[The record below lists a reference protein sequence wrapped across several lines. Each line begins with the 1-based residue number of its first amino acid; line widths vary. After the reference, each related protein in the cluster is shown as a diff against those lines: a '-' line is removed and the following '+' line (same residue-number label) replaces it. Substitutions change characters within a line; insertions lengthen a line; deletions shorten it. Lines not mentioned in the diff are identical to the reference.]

1 MAMFFVGFMICLWI
15 YFYVVINTNETTS
28 TRPRYYI
35 PNRHYVYTHSIN
47 GRVFYVGKGFKDRAW
62 STLSRNY
69 YWWRWV
75 NYYHPDHRYSNGIPI
90 QEGIPIPRNNDKV
103 VVNIIKDNMHY
114 SDAYEYEKQ
123 IIEQYG
129 VDNLTNILKGHNSN
143 LQEYSKQPIPSRNLK
158 S

>member
-1 MAMFFVGFMICLWI
+1 MEALFFGFIFFGLPIWLCYL
-15 YFYVVINTNETTS
+15 YAFGGTKTNTQIDGYS
-28 TRPRYYI
+28 SSLQYPH
-35 PNRHYVYTHSIN
+35 RHYVYTHSIN

-75 NYYHPDHRYSNGIPI
+75 NYYHPNYLREGVRIPHD
-90 QEGIPIPRNNDKV
+90 NDKV

-114 SDAYEYEKQ
+114 SNAYEYEKQ

-129 VDNLTNILKGHNSN
+129 VDNLTNILKGHDSN
-143 LQEYSKQPIPSRNLK
+143 KTEYSKQPIPKRF
-158 S
+158 

>member
-1 MAMFFVGFMICLWI
+1 METLFFGFLFFGLPIWLCYRYAFVGTETKTRVGHSS
-15 YFYVVINTNETTS
+15 YYV
-28 TRPRYYI
+28 PR
-35 PNRHYVYTHSIN
+35 RHYVYTHSIN
-47 GRVFYVGKGFKDRAW
+47 GKVFYVGKGFKDRAW

-75 NYYHPDHRYSNGIPI
+75 NFYYPDYL
-90 QEGIPIPRNNDKV
+90 QEGIPIPRHTYNDKI

-129 VDNLTNILKGHNSN
+129 VDNLTNILKGYDSIK
-143 LQEYSKQPIPSRNLK
+143 QEYSKQPMPKRV
-158 S
+158 

>member
-1 MAMFFVGFMICLWI
+1 MGTLLISFMIALWI
-15 YFYVVINTNETTS
+15 YFYVVINTDETTP
-28 TRPRYYI
+28 TRPRSYI

-75 NYYHPDHRYSNGIPI
+75 KYYHPDYL
-90 QEGIPIPRNNDKV
+90 QEGVQIPYDSDIV

-114 SDAYEYEKQ
+114 SNAYEYEKQ

-129 VDNLTNILKGHNSN
+129 VDNLTNILKGHDSN
-143 LQEYSKQPIPSRNLK
+143 KREYSKQPLPKRF
-158 S
+158 